1 MAVTII
7 KYNPLRI
14 ENGKKYLPVLT
25 VVNRKIYRI
34 SDWNELFK
42 ILMYS
47 YCYKSNNVHSVKSDI
62 NMHQTRL
69 KTITLI
75 SDRVEESSLFTKF
88 SPELYIRVFKHTAS
102 NLALLH
108 IVMDYVKR
116 KDFTVFLAKYD
127 VILVDVN
134 KELLD
139 DESMLFYVGS
149 SRAKLQL
156 SVIAVMNEDDCT
168 EVVKAFGSV
177 VKKRDPKETLAK
189 LLACKQ
195 FE

>member
-1 MAVTII
+1 MDKII
-7 KYNPLRI
+7 RKSKEDAMDDIQIVSCAAAGNSIFREYVSRDKYKLSNM
-14 ENGKKYLPVLT
+14 T
-25 VVNRKIYRI
+25 VPFATARK
-34 SDWNELFK
+34 FK
-42 ILMYS
+42 GLEAE
-47 YCYKSNNVHSVKSDI
+47 H
-62 NMHQTRL
+62 
-69 KTITLI
+69 
-75 SDRVEESSLFTKF
+75 
-88 SPELYIRVFKHTAS
+88 
-102 NLALLH
+102 
-108 IVMDYVKR
+108 
-116 KDFTVFLAKYD
+116 